1 MSLDQSVC
9 VCLCVFFWCAYIM
22 NWFKLIH
29 TFLSFGWSSKFALP
43 PCTVI
48 RSFGSSKFHSRVK
61 SCTNNSGRVSYDKR
75 TYYNIE
81 AHRSRGKFFFMSS
94 LFHQTHDST
103 AADVVIVID
112 IARNEQQTTKS
123 VRWKREYKQQQ
134 HERQKEWKQ
143 EKKNY
148 YKDTNGMN
156 GKDVRTHNFHVRG
169 KKDKTKFRKRNL

>member
-9 VCLCVFFWCAYIM
+9 VYFLLVCVYIM
-22 NWFKLIH
+22 NWFKLIQ

-112 IARNEQQTTKS
+112 IARNEEREMKKRIQTAAT
-123 VRWKREYKQQQ
+123 WKT
-134 HERQKEWKQ
+134 ERMKTG
-143 EKKNY
+143 EKKLLQRHKWY
-148 YKDTNGMN
+148 EW
-156 GKDVRTHNFHVRG
+156 
-169 KKDKTKFRKRNL
+169 